1 MPSSS
6 RNMLSVRRSGSDRL
20 LTDGVIVGAGVV
32 TAGVAYVPGVSTWFL
47 SRGTACPLVRLCGW
61 QCPFCGMTRGTIA
74 LLHGDL
80 GETLRMN
87 AFAIVYVLGLG
98 WMIARVLR
106 PPRSRRDERFL
117 GKHQW
122 LPAAFLL
129 GAFVALS
136 LGRNL
141 VT

>member
-1 MPSSS
+1 MS
-6 RNMLSVRRSGSDRL
+6 SVRRTGSDHRA
-20 LTDGVIVGAGVV
+20 TDAIVVGAGVV
-32 TAGVAYVPGVSTWFL
+32 TAFVAYAPGVSTWLL
-47 SRGTACPLVRLCGW
+47 SRGATCPLVRACGW

-87 AFAIVYVLGLG
+87 PFALVYVLGLG
-98 WMIARVLR
+98 WMIAKVLR
-106 PPRSRRDERFL
+106 PRRSRRDERFL
-117 GKHQW
+117 GKFQW
-122 LPAAFLL
+122 LPTAFLL
-129 GAFVALS
+129 GTFVALS